1 MGVKV
6 GKVKVGKVKVGKV
19 GKVKVRKVKV
29 VKAFFPL
36 SQPFSMSLE
45 HCPILQTMRKW
56 EPGRV
61 K

>member
-1 MGVKV
+1 MKV

-29 VKAFFPL
+29 VKAFFPR
-36 SQPFSMSLE
+36 QPFSMSLE